1 MGSSE
6 SMGGYTDTLIT
17 MKQGEL
23 NFENT
28 ELTDF
33 ERYDQDHPQVWRS
46 FENFTMDAIRKGFGN
61 YGARSIFELI
71 RWHTGVNAEFPDGY
85 KVNNT
90 FTPHY
95 ARKFMQQHPEH
106 DGYFR
111 IRVQA
116 KSNNHES

>member
-1 MGSSE
+1 MGDCKSV
-6 SMGGYTDTLIT
+6 GGYSSALR
-17 MKQGEL
+17 MENQAEL
-23 NFENT
+23 NFADA

-33 ERYDQDHPQVWRS
+33 ELYDEQHPQVWRS
-46 FENFTMDAIRKGFGN
+46 FEKFTFDALRRGFKN

-71 RWHTGVNAEFPDGY
+71 RWHTGVNAEFPEGF

-95 ARKFMQQHPEH
+95 ARKFMREHPEH

-111 IRVQA
+111 IREQDRS
-116 KSNNHES
+116 K